1 MVAVQQNRN
10 AFSTG
15 KCNRPGECVCCVKA
29 LRVIIHTLLIQTSS
43 WLRRIQKDRSAFA
56 VSKFKIRVIVPSWSG
71 SLYIGK
77 CVGNIPE
84 KVPISIGREAV
95 SFCNYI
101 KTGGQ
106 KPQQRGHGS
115 DRCVQIHI
123 WCIDDIA
130 DLLQFR
136 CIGFVQSISSR
147 QQPGAGRA
155 IRCIVDNKGCSAQRQ
170 RILLTPVLVSSAR
183 LPF

>member
-43 WLRRIQKDRSAFA
+43 RLRRIQKDRSAFA

-84 KVPISIGREAV
+84 KVSISIGRETV

-115 DRCVQIHI
+115 DGCVQIHI
-123 WCIDDIA
+123 WCIDDIPDSHRPNLSPVISGYKKPSKSA
-130 DLLQFR
+130 
-136 CIGFVQSISSR
+136 QSIEITGFIEESKPF
-147 QQPGAGRA
+147 Q
-155 IRCIVDNKGCSAQRQ
+155 IIFLYT
-170 RILLTPVLVSSAR
+170 LLPLTA
-183 LPF
+183 